1 MYNTIII
8 GAGVAGLI
16 AAGQIAQNGKSVI
29 VLEKMERTAR
39 KLRITG
45 KGRCNITNSS
55 PVENH
60 IEKLRSEN
68 PEFILNALQNCD
80 SDKTIELFN
89 QMGIQTIMERGTR
102 IYPKSQ
108 SAVDV
113 AQRLTGWA
121 EKQGAKILCNTQV
134 EGIIKTENT
143 FTVTT
148 NDGQFEAEN
157 VIIATGGVS
166 YPKTGSTG
174 DGYKFAHKLG
184 HDIISIRPALVALKI
199 PDIIPPIELKNT
211 GIALYINGVEK
222 ESRFGDVD
230 FTDRGLAGATTLQL
244 SRIAVDAIC
253 NNEKVTAVI
262 DLKPALSQIKLS
274 NRIKRELENLQ
285 NATFKVLLQKLTPS
299 ALHNKIA
306 TTVDI
311 PLNTQLKWLQTPDV
325 EYIAKTLK
333 ALKFIITDYGSFNE
347 AIITAG
353 GINTSEIDSL
363 TMESKLISGLY
374 FCGEVMDIDSD
385 TGGYNIQLAVATA
398 SLAAKNIVK

>member
-134 EGIIKTENT
+134 EGIVKTDIT

-274 NRIKRELENLQ
+274 NRIKRELDNLQ

-353 GINTSEIDSL
+353 GVNTSEIDSL

>member
-16 AAGQIAQNGKSVI
+16 AAGQIAQNGKSVV

-134 EGIIKTENT
+134 EGIVKTDIT

-353 GINTSEIDSL
+353 GVNTSEIDSM

-374 FCGEVMDIDSD
+374 FCGEVLDIDSD

>member
-16 AAGQIAQNGKSVI
+16 AAGQIAQNGKSVV

-134 EGIIKTENT
+134 EGIVKTDIT

-274 NRIKRELENLQ
+274 NRIKRELDNLQ

-353 GINTSEIDSL
+353 GVNTSEIDSM

>member
-16 AAGQIAQNGKSVI
+16 AAGEIAKNGKSVG

-45 KGRCNITNSS
+45 KGRCNITNAS
-55 PVENH
+55 PIENH

-68 PEFILNALQNCD
+68 PDFILNALQNCD

-89 QMGIQTIMERGTR
+89 QMGIPTIMERGTR
-102 IYPKSQ
+102 IYPKTQ

-113 AQRLTGWA
+113 AQKMTAWV
-121 EKQGAKILCNTQV
+121 EKQGA
-134 EGIIKTENT
+134 EIICDALVQNITKTENT

-148 NDGQFEAEN
+148 NGKQFEAEN

-174 DGYKFAHKLG
+174 DGYKFAYSFG
-184 HDIISIRPALVALKI
+184 HNIISIRPSLVALKI
-199 PDIIPPIELKNT
+199 PDAIPPIELKNT
-211 GIALYINGVEK
+211 GITLYINNIVN

-253 NNEKVTAVI
+253 NNEKVTAVL
-262 DLKPALSQIKLS
+262 DLKPALSHIKLS

-285 NATFKVLLQKLTPS
+285 SATFKVLLQKLTPS
-299 ALHNKIA
+299 ALHHKIA

-311 PLNTQLKWLQTPDV
+311 PLNTQLRKLQTPDV

-333 ALKFIITDYGSFNE
+333 SLKFIVTDYGSFNE

-353 GINTSEIDSL
+353 GVNTSEIDSQ

-398 SLAAKNIVK
+398 MLAAKNIIK